1 MSTKRRRASSWEYVV
16 KRKGLLS
23 RPISLTFTDE
33 KEGDSYVAR
42 LECLLDAGVVPAE
55 FQENADKPA
64 TVGDG
69 IHLYIQR
76 VSISESDKLVLDVIY
91 ERIGKVLLSQVDYPW
106 AEKYVKESK
115 QIRNLS
121 PSTIRHHVGALA
133 RMLDWL
139 CRRGDLIANPL
150 RLLPK
155 GYATYTVADGAVLR
169 ALDRKSKVDQER
181 DRRLTQAEEEAIRQ
195 AMAGHKRDDRE
206 RSLAMKDRERLVL
219 LFDLA
224 LETAMRLREM
234 FTLSVA
240 QVDLS
245 QRTIFLDKTKNGD
258 KRQIPL
264 SSVAIAKLQPVL
276 ERMKANERLFPWW
289 DGVPTQ
295 ESLRKATS
303 KLSRQFSRIFDYS
316 KVVGLN
322 FHDLRH
328 EATSRFFERTSL
340 SDLEIAKI
348 TGHRSPRMLMRYA
361 NLRGTTLAG
370 KLW

>member
-106 AEKYVKESK
+106 AEKYVRESK

-155 GYATYTVADGAVLR
+155 GYATYT
-169 ALDRKSKVDQER
+169 S
-181 DRRLTQAEEEAIRQ
+181 
-195 AMAGHKRDDRE
+195 
-206 RSLAMKDRERLVL
+206 
-219 LFDLA
+219 
-224 LETAMRLREM
+224 
-234 FTLSVA
+234 
-240 QVDLS
+240 
-245 QRTIFLDKTKNGD
+245 
-258 KRQIPL
+258 P
-264 SSVAIAKLQPVL
+264 P
-276 ERMKANERLFPWW
+276 FP
-289 DGVPTQ
+289 
-295 ESLRKATS
+295 
-303 KLSRQFSRIFDYS
+303 
-316 KVVGLN
+316 N
-322 FHDLRH
+322 
-328 EATSRFFERTSL
+328 
-340 SDLEIAKI
+340 
-348 TGHRSPRMLMRYA
+348 
-361 NLRGTTLAG
+361 
-370 KLW
+370 